1 MDCFT
6 LIVFMRACFSVMAVD
21 VVARS
26 CREPGKSALCNVKY
40 QIILTNYDAKH
51 CLYYS

>member
-1 MDCFT
+1 
-6 LIVFMRACFSVMAVD
+6 MRVYHTVMAVD

-26 CREPGKSALCNVKY
+26 CREPAKSALCNVKD
-40 QIILTNYDAKH
+40 QIILTDNVAKN